1 MQTENPL
8 DISEW
13 KKNKGTFIQ
22 KECESNSVMTTKPG
36 VTETCLL
43 IF

>member
-22 KECESNSVMTTKPG
+22 KGCESNSVPG